1 MEGNL
6 AVEEGNLAVEEGN
19 LAVEED
25 TLPGDGTEEEEA
37 VCHSFL

>member
-6 AVEEGNLAVEEGN
+6 AVAEDSLAVAEDS

-25 TLPGDGTEEEEA
+25 TLPGDSTEEEA
-37 VCHSFL
+37 VCHSSL